1 MEGSQCRNEYSPP
14 SSRLYTRGETSSVPP
29 LSPHSRVH
37 LANVLACTLV
47 SAGCILVHDDPP
59 KLCCSVKR
67 RGESREGA
75 FRREMRTVCLEWWC
89 KKRSVMRKGRI
100 LLLSEREC
108 WIVSRQ
114 FVLFSWLIDFV
125 WSISFFYNFAIFSLL
140 FLSEFCERLIEEVGV
155 STRWKYRFHNWDFLG
170 LFLKREINFPKI
182 WSIKE
187 KLLLIFAR

>member
-89 KKRSVMRKGRI
+89 KKRSVMRKVE
-100 LLLSEREC
+100 ERTFVKKGEKEKRVFLRARN
-108 WIVSRQ
+108 IVS
-114 FVLFSWLIDFV
+114 L
-125 WSISFFYNFAIFSLL
+125 YENC
-140 FLSEFCERLIEEVGV
+140 FCLPVIV
-155 STRWKYRFHNWDFLG
+155 TTLYY
-170 LFLKREINFPKI
+170 KRDEC
-182 WSIKE
+182 
-187 KLLLIFAR
+187 